1 MGDGYYESALLRL
14 RRVTGY
20 LSLRYGDVLKKKN
33 ITPVQFEIL
42 LYVNSCSPCSVSDI
56 AQFMVV
62 DKSTSSRVLR
72 GIQDRGWVD
81 VELDQ
86 DDRRRRRVMLTS
98 TGAEMVTQHR
108 SAWLAVEREV
118 VGKYDSAIEHLEC
131 D

>member
-20 LSLRYGDVLKKKN
+20 LSMRYGDVVKKQN

-42 LYVNSCSPCSVSDI
+42 LYVDSCSPCSVSDI
-56 AQFMVV
+56 ASFMVV

-72 GIQDRGWVD
+72 GIQDRGLID

-86 DDRRRRRVMLTS
+86 DDRRRRRVTLTGS
-98 TGAEMVTQHR
+98 GEAIVATHR

-118 VGKYDSAIEHLEC
+118 VGKYDEAIEHLEC